1 MFCCI
6 TKSIA
11 PGLHNTAFSTVS
23 PTVKSEDVTITFPLD
38 TIVKVELATEADIL
52 AFLIF
57 GSVEALIREAT
68 LSNVAAVAVN
78 STQATVILSP
88 TETVPV
94 TEVVC
99 ITLLEEYTLYPAK
112 FPAYPFFKAKS
123 AKLNQS

>member
-11 PGLHNTAFSTVS
+11 PGLQRIACSTAS

-38 TIVKVELATEADIL
+38 TIVKVEFATDADIL

-57 GSVEALIREAT
+57 GSVEALIREAM

-88 TETVPV
+88 EVTVPV
-94 TEVVC
+94 TGIEC

-112 FPAYPFFKAKS
+112 FPA
-123 AKLNQS
+123 